1 MDKLKTRHSKGPT
14 AKHGGLLLLIIP
26 HTMPVKERTKAGE
39 RLHIERLKREHGLTE
54 KQARFVDLSLEAP
67 ELPISKRARAAGYG
81 AKSVKARGY
90 KTLRSATIEA
100 ALTLENKKSLEDEL
114 REYDEDPRA
123 FVKKNLLA
131 HTRGEI
137 VLMAEHRLKALELM
151 GKMSGEFK
159 EHQIIDVGEDTR
171 RNMARKLLED

>member
-1 MDKLKTRHSKGPT
+1 
-14 AKHGGLLLLIIP
+14 
-26 HTMPVKERTKAGE
+26 MPVKERTKAGE

-54 KQARFVDLSLEAP
+54 KQARFVDMDLNAP
-67 ELPISKRARAAGYG
+67 ELPMAKKARAAGY
-81 AKSVKARGY
+81 SVKAVKKSGY
-90 KTLRSATIEA
+90 RTLRSPTIEA